1 MIAKEDSMKNVK
13 LLVIVFF
20 VLALYLSPVLAAEKF
35 NYEMAE
41 PVQSDSKGSFYRPA
55 SSDETLGNITGG
67 KVRNVILCIGD
78 GMGFNHVTL
87 SRHEAVGP
95 DKKLHMERLPVAG
108 IMRTFSANK
117 PITGSAAAATAMA
130 SGVKTNNG
138 MIGMTPDKTP
148 HSSILELLIS
158 DGWRSGL
165 VATSAITHATPAGF
179 ASHVDQRSKQVEI
192 ASQML
197 NNEVDVLFGG
207 GRKFFLPKGIEKG
220 VRKDNRNLLV
230 EAGQRG
236 YQLIETRQQL
246 LVLKQFPVLGLF
258 ANEGM
263 TTFSP
268 EPSLAEMTRTA
279 IKVLSKKN
287 SGWFAKKPN
296 FFMMVEGSQIDWAAH
311 ANDTDRVIRQ
321 TLLFDMAVYEAIEFA
336 QRDRHTLVIVTSD
349 HETGGLVLKDK
360 ADAVNPEWTSKSHTA
375 ADVPVYAFGPGS
387 ERFAGVMDNTDLPK
401 RIAELT
407 GFKEFP
413 VVRKQSQVLEEVS
426 IK

>member
-1 MIAKEDSMKNVK
+1 MKNIK

-35 NYEMAE
+35 NYKMAE
-41 PVQSDSKGSFYRPA
+41 SVHSDSKGSFYRSA

-87 SRHEAVGP
+87 ARHKSVGP
-95 DKKLHMERLPVAG
+95 NRKLHMERLPIAG
-108 IMRTFSANK
+108 VMRTHSASSL
-117 PITGSAAAATAMA
+117 ITDSAAAVTAMA

-148 HSSILELLIS
+148 HSSILELLIA
-158 DGWRSGL
+158 DRWRSGL

-179 ASHVDQRSKQVEI
+179 ASYVDQRSKQVEI

-197 NNEVDVLFGG
+197 TNQVDVLLGG
-207 GRKFFLPKGIEKG
+207 GQKFFLPKGIGKG
-220 VRKDNRNLLV
+220 VREDNLNLLV

-246 LVLKQFPVLGLF
+246 LALKQFPVLGLF
-258 ANEGM
+258 ADEGM
-263 TTFSP
+263 TTFAP
-268 EPSLAEMTRTA
+268 EPSLAEMTRTG
-279 IKVLSKKN
+279 IKLLSAEN
-287 SGWFAKKPN
+287 SGWFAKKPK

-321 TLLFDMAVYEAIEFA
+321 TLLFDMAVRETIEFA

-349 HETGGLVLKDK
+349 HETGGLVLKEKDG
-360 ADAVNPEWTSKSHTA
+360 VICPEWTSASHTA
-375 ADVPVYAFGPGS
+375 ADVPVYAFGPDS

-401 RIAELT
+401 RISELT

-413 VVRKQSQVLEEVS
+413 VARKQSQVLEEVS